1 MRTTKPFGGA
11 LTAAG
16 LSMESLTT
24 PMLTSSSYQG
34 KTNFVLLIL
43 INILQVWK
51 LEHSKDGQVRLSVP
65 PELPPRPVPLSK
77 SRHHQPHR
85 CLDGGKR
92 GIEDETFGPI
102 PPLPSL
108 QSARHPGPLHLSH
121 LGRPQHSR
129 RQLDE
134 PGAKSLRSGTLPAP
148 RPVQSVQG
156 GSGAPREGRL
166 GGLQVQAGLPA
177 LSG

>member
-1 MRTTKPFGGA
+1 MRKKHLRTTKPFGGA
-11 LTAAG
+11 PTAAG

-129 RQLDE
+129 SQLDE
-134 PGAKSLRSGTLPAP
+134 QGAKSLRSGTLPT
-148 RPVQSVQG
+148 S
-156 GSGAPREGRL
+156 
-166 GGLQVQAGLPA
+166 
-177 LSG
+177 

>member
-11 LTAAG
+11 PTAAG

-51 LEHSKDGQVRLSVP
+51 LEHSKDRQVRLSVP

-92 GIEDETFGPI
+92 GLEDEASGPI
-102 PPLPSL
+102 STHPSL
-108 QSARHPGPLHLSH
+108 QSAWHACPLHLRH
-121 LGRPQHSR
+121 LGRPQHSC

-134 PGAKSLRSGTLPAP
+134 QGAKSLSSGTLPSP
-148 RPVQSVQG
+148 RPGQSVQG
-156 GSGAPREGRL
+156 GSGAPRERRL

-177 LSG
+177 FSR